1 MYYVRDCMD
10 NQTVDSFLAR
20 KSGMD
25 TSFDK
30 YERQIFVIDF
40 KDIAVDFLQES
51 AQQAYDKYGWYGFVD
66 IFKNTFERQDV
77 YGGLSLTY
85 NPNYHYSDIITDPH
99 AQTLGFPRINM
110 PKDKFKDMK
119 TWRKM
124 MEERT
129 DKSYFS
135 DILPQLK
142 NTYQDTYGFNQPT
155 AAAIDGYIGQI
166 TGKIKRSLV
175 RSRLASFNS
184 CRVELSEKMKDRA
197 WHRDGSWFSEMRLNI
212 SVTSSPQNH
221 YLQLQDD
228 SGTKLYYEPGKAY
241 VWDTAQPHAYF
252 AERVEDFERINLVYA
267 ISPWF
272 DYIDEE
278 DAWVPNKYFN
288 KKHPIDMLMD
298 GDIIDMDFT
307 YEQYEY

>member
-1 MYYVRDCMD
+1 MYYVKDCTD
-10 NQTVDSFLAR
+10 QQTVDKFLIR
-20 KSGMD
+20 KSNMQMKE
-25 TSFDK
+25 K
-30 YERQIFVIDF
+30 YERQIFILDF
-40 KDIAVDFLQES
+40 NDMALEKLQDS
-51 AQQAYDKYGWYGFVD
+51 AKAAYKKYGWYGFVD
-66 IFKNTFERQDV
+66 IFKNTFERQNV

-110 PKDKFKDMK
+110 PKDKFADMK

-155 AAAIDGYIGQI
+155 AAAIDGYIGEI

-184 CRVELSEKMKDRA
+184 NRTELTQYMKDRA
-197 WHRDGSWFSEMRLNI
+197 WHRDGTWFTEMRLNI
-212 SVTSSPQNH
+212 SVTSSPENH
-221 YLQLQDD
+221 YLQLHDD
-228 SGTKLYYEPGKAY
+228 SGLKLYYDPGKTY

-252 AERVEDFERINLVYA
+252 AEKVEDFERINLVYA

-278 DAWVPNKYFN
+278 DAWIPNEFFN
-288 KKHPIDMLMD
+288 RKHPIDMLMD
-298 GDIIDMDFT
+298 GDVIDMDFT
-307 YEQYEY
+307 YEQQRY

>member
-1 MYYVRDCMD
+1 MYYVKDCTD
-10 NQTVDSFLAR
+10 QQTVDKFLIR
-20 KSGMD
+20 KSNMQMKE
-25 TSFDK
+25 K
-30 YERQIFVIDF
+30 YERQIFILDF
-40 KDIAVDFLQES
+40 NDMALEKLQDS
-51 AQQAYDKYGWYGFVD
+51 AKAAYKKYGWYGFVD
-66 IFKNTFERQDV
+66 IFKNTFERQNV

-110 PKDKFKDMK
+110 PKDKFADMK

-124 MEERT
+124 MKERT

-155 AAAIDGYIGQI
+155 AAAIDGYIGEI

-184 CRVELSEKMKDRA
+184 NRTELTQYMKDRA
-197 WHRDGSWFSEMRLNI
+197 WHRDGTWFTEMRLNI
-212 SVTSSPQNH
+212 SVTSSPENH
-221 YLQLQDD
+221 YLQLHDD
-228 SGTKLYYEPGKAY
+228 SGLKLYYDPGKTY

-252 AERVEDFERINLVYA
+252 AEKVEDFERINLVYA

-278 DAWVPNKYFN
+278 DAWIPNEFFN
-288 KKHPIDMLMD
+288 RKHPIDMLMD
-298 GDIIDMDFT
+298 GDVIDMDFT
-307 YEQYEY
+307 YEQQRY

>member
-1 MYYVRDCMD
+1 MYYVKDCTD
-10 NQTVDSFLAR
+10 QQTVDKFLIR
-20 KSGMD
+20 KSNMQMKE
-25 TSFDK
+25 K
-30 YERQIFVIDF
+30 YERQIFILDF
-40 KDIAVDFLQES
+40 NDMALEKLQDS
-51 AQQAYDKYGWYGFVD
+51 AKAAYKKYGWYGFVD
-66 IFKNTFERQDV
+66 IFKNTFERQNV

-110 PKDKFKDMK
+110 PKDKFADMK

-155 AAAIDGYIGQI
+155 AAAIDGYIGEI

-184 CRVELSEKMKDRA
+184 NRTELTQYMKDRA
-197 WHRDGSWFSEMRLNI
+197 WHRDGTWFTEMRLNI
-212 SVTSSPQNH
+212 SVTSSPENH
-221 YLQLQDD
+221 YLQLHDD
-228 SGTKLYYEPGKAY
+228 SGLKLYYDPGKTY

-252 AERVEDFERINLVYA
+252 AEKVEDFERINLVYA

-272 DYIDEE
+272 DYIEEE
-278 DAWVPNKYFN
+278 DAWIPNEFFN
-288 KKHPIDMLMD
+288 RKHPIDMLMD
-298 GDIIDMDFT
+298 GDVIDMDFT
-307 YEQYEY
+307 YEQQRY